1 MTAKPVSRT
10 SRYQALCRQAA
21 KRLGC
26 KPSDDRCSHYA
37 TLMLAKEATAARLIA
52 GQNID
57 PTALL
62 RLDEALR
69 AFMPPAEPA
78 KVEVEFV
85 QTIQD
90 MCPRCGFTHDSGKA
104 VDEPDPPPAPPT
116 PPTSPPPTETA
127 KPSLPAPSAPNVVPI
142 RRDGSVHDVAF
153 PSGEVAPLKRYQ
165 NEPWRGHVLPN
176 LNGGGSASNPFSAGP
191 APNFSAPV
199 LPSPFDR
206 GRS

>member
-1 MTAKPVSRT
+1 MANTPSRAA
-10 SRYQALCRQAA
+10 QFQKLCKQVARELNCRPTDERAQ
-21 KRLGC
+21 
-26 KPSDDRCSHYA
+26 HVA
-37 TLMLAKEATAARLIA
+37 TLRMARQTIAARLVSGVSVDPDA
-52 GQNID
+52 LLKID
-57 PTALL
+57 TALRHYAPREEVKVSVDFVEGVTGL
-62 RLDEALR
+62 FDCPHCGKRSEAKNYV
-69 AFMPPAEPA
+69 APE
-78 KVEVEFV
+78 
-85 QTIQD
+85 
-90 MCPRCGFTHDSGKA
+90 
-104 VDEPDPPPAPPT
+104 PPPSSPS

-127 KPSLPAPSAPNVVPI
+127 KPSLPAPSPNIVPI

-153 PSGEVAPLKRYQ
+153 PSGGVAPLKRHQ